1 LHPDST
7 AECMYSYGLTGLVSS
22 PSSTLRPR
30 NYIVAEHVGGLYLL
44 VPSTTSAS
52 SPAFERAAKSCGFH

>member
-1 LHPDST
+1 
-7 AECMYSYGLTGLVSS
+7 MYSYGLTGLVSS